1 MNNDMTK
8 CSKLETLG
16 ATVRLCAQ
24 EMGEKEK
31 TTQSWSTEQMNPSLG
46 PLSKVLP
53 RPVLMTLPLGTLT
66 PSNISK
72 AHKPSL

>member
-8 CSKLETLG
+8 CSKLETLR

-31 TTQSWSTEQMNPSLG
+31 TTQSWSMEQMNPSLG

-53 RPVLMTLPLGTLT
+53 RPVL
-66 PSNISK
+66 
-72 AHKPSL
+72 